1 MGFSITP
8 CFVANDQRVG
18 VTKKNNFAF
27 NSLKKNPYTQYTP
40 KYPLHITMVRT
51 ASSKTASSPA
61 AASAAAPSVKKA
73 AAKEPAAG
81 KKAAAKETAA
91 PAPVPVPPVETPAAT
106 EENKVVAE
114 TSETSAK
121 MVEIYGQINQVTSV
135 LSSLKNNYKVL
146 EKLYNKDLKAA
157 QKSAGKNKKK
167 RDGASRKPSG
177 FNIPTLI
184 SDELAAFLGKPAATK
199 LARVEVTNAFNTYI
213 KANNLHD
220 PTNGRYILPDAALTR
235 LLKLTPEDR
244 LSYFNL
250 QAFIKHHF
258 IKEAAP
264 AAV

>member
-1 MGFSITP
+1 
-8 CFVANDQRVG
+8 
-18 VTKKNNFAF
+18 
-27 NSLKKNPYTQYTP
+27 
-40 KYPLHITMVRT
+40 MVRT
-51 ASSKTASSPA
+51 TSSTKTASSSPA
-61 AASAAAPSVKKA
+61 ATAAPSVKKA
-73 AAKEPAAG
+73 APT
-81 KKAAAKETAA
+81 KKAVSKEAAA
-91 PAPVPVPPVETPAAT
+91 PAPGDVVAEAP
-106 EENKVVAE
+106 EENKVVTE

-135 LSSLKNNYKVL
+135 VSSLKNNYKAL

-184 SDELAAFLGKPAATK
+184 SDELAAFLGKPSATK

-213 KANNLHD
+213 KANHLHD

-258 IKEAAP
+258 IKEVAAP

>member
-1 MGFSITP
+1 
-8 CFVANDQRVG
+8 
-18 VTKKNNFAF
+18 
-27 NSLKKNPYTQYTP
+27 
-40 KYPLHITMVRT
+40 MVRT
-51 ASSKTASSPA
+51 ASSKPASTA
-61 AASAAAPSVKKA
+61 AAAATPSVKKA
-73 AAKEPAAG
+73 TAPAAAKKSAV
-81 KKAAAKETAA
+81 KETAA
-91 PAPVPVPPVETPAAT
+91 AVAVVAAAPAAESS

-114 TSETSAK
+114 TSETASK

-184 SDELAAFLGKPAATK
+184 SDELATFLGKPAATK
-199 LARVEVTNAFNTYI
+199 LARVEVTNAFNSYI

-235 LLKLTPEDR
+235 LLKLTPTDR

-264 AAV
+264 AVVA